1 MRSDPRSEILF
12 VVQQTP
18 FELVMRTLQ
27 QTRERGREVEEKN
40 EENRM
45 AAHTHHDEKA
55 ERSVV
60 EN

>member
-1 MRSDPRSEILF
+1 M
-12 VVQQTP
+12 QKTP
-18 FELVMRTLQ
+18 FKLVMRTPQ
-27 QTRERGREVEEKN
+27 QTREREREEEEKN

-55 ERSVV
+55 EHSVV

>member
-12 VVQQTP
+12 VVQKTP
-18 FELVMRTLQ
+18 FKLVMRTPQ
-27 QTRERGREVEEKN
+27 QTREREREEEEKN
-40 EENRM
+40 EENGM

-55 ERSVV
+55 EHSVV